1 MTLHHEP
8 QKSGQALVA
17 HETSARED
25 LIQLPPRG
33 LSLKVDLEHSVENPA
48 YFSIRCG
55 RIIPRFCP
63 FCPCKFALSGYCGHV
78 RIVSLIMLAAIFAF
92 QARAADPVFGT
103 WQLNPARSTFAGD
116 TQPKS
121 LTVRIEPHAKGEVFT
136 LDRTETNGR
145 STSSSVLLYF
155 DGRARAFNEAGC
167 SGTQS
172 SRRLDSR
179 TVEILHDCTGGQST
193 RIVRRSGQQPNELV
207 LEITDQ
213 YADGRHYERR
223 LVLERQ

>member
-1 MTLHHEP
+1 M
-8 QKSGQALVA
+8 
-17 HETSARED
+17 
-25 LIQLPPRG
+25 
-33 LSLKVDLEHSVENPA
+33 
-48 YFSIRCG
+48 
-55 RIIPRFCP
+55 
-63 FCPCKFALSGYCGHV
+63 

-103 WQLNPARSTFAGD
+103 WKLNPARSSFAGD
-116 TQPKS
+116 TQPES

-136 LDRTETNGR
+136 LDRTETNGQ
-145 STSSSVLLYF
+145 STTSSVLLYF
-155 DGRARAFNEAGC
+155 DGRARAFNQAGC

-179 TVEILHDCTGGQST
+179 TVEILNDCAGGQST
-193 RIVRRSGQQPNELV
+193 RVIRRSGERPNELV

-223 LVLERQ
+223 QVLERQ

>member
-1 MTLHHEP
+1 
-8 QKSGQALVA
+8 
-17 HETSARED
+17 
-25 LIQLPPRG
+25 
-33 LSLKVDLEHSVENPA
+33 
-48 YFSIRCG
+48 
-55 RIIPRFCP
+55 
-63 FCPCKFALSGYCGHV
+63 
-78 RIVSLIMLAAIFAF
+78 MLTAMFAF
-92 QARAADPVFGT
+92 QAQAGDAVFGI
-103 WQLNPARSTFAGD
+103 WRLNAARSTFAGD
-116 TQPKS
+116 TQPKI

-179 TVEILHDCTGGQST
+179 TVEILNDCAGGQST
-193 RIVRRSGQQPNELV
+193 RVIRRSGERPNELV

-213 YADGRHYERR
+213 YPDGRHYERR
-223 LVLERQ
+223 LVLERR

>member
-1 MTLHHEP
+1 M
-8 QKSGQALVA
+8 
-17 HETSARED
+17 
-25 LIQLPPRG
+25 
-33 LSLKVDLEHSVENPA
+33 
-48 YFSIRCG
+48 
-55 RIIPRFCP
+55 
-63 FCPCKFALSGYCGHV
+63 

-92 QARAADPVFGT
+92 QARAAEPVFGT

-179 TVEILHDCTGGQST
+179 TVEILHDCSGGQST

-213 YADGRHYERR
+213 YEGRHYERR
-223 LVLERQ
+223 LVLERR

>member
-1 MTLHHEP
+1 M
-8 QKSGQALVA
+8 
-17 HETSARED
+17 
-25 LIQLPPRG
+25 
-33 LSLKVDLEHSVENPA
+33 LSV
-48 YFSIRCG
+48 
-55 RIIPRFCP
+55 
-63 FCPCKFALSGYCGHV
+63 
-78 RIVSLIMLAAIFAF
+78 FAF
-92 QARAADPVFGT
+92 QARAADPVLGT
-103 WQLNPARSTFAGD
+103 WRLNAARSTFAGD

-155 DGRARAFNEAGC
+155 DGRARAFDEAGC

-172 SRRLDSR
+172 SQRLDSR
-179 TVEILHDCTGGQST
+179 TVEILNDCTGGQST

-213 YADGRHYERR
+213 YADGRYYERR
-223 LVLERQ
+223 LVLERH

>member
-1 MTLHHEP
+1 
-8 QKSGQALVA
+8 
-17 HETSARED
+17 
-25 LIQLPPRG
+25 
-33 LSLKVDLEHSVENPA
+33 
-48 YFSIRCG
+48 
-55 RIIPRFCP
+55 
-63 FCPCKFALSGYCGHV
+63 
-78 RIVSLIMLAAIFAF
+78 MLAAIFAF

-103 WQLNPARSTFAGD
+103 WQLNAARSTFAGD

-213 YADGRHYERR
+213 YEGRHYERR

>member
-1 MTLHHEP
+1 M
-8 QKSGQALVA
+8 
-17 HETSARED
+17 
-25 LIQLPPRG
+25 
-33 LSLKVDLEHSVENPA
+33 
-48 YFSIRCG
+48 
-55 RIIPRFCP
+55 
-63 FCPCKFALSGYCGHV
+63 

-103 WQLNPARSTFAGD
+103 WKLSPARSTFAGD
-116 TQPKS
+116 TQPES

-136 LDRTETNGR
+136 LDRTETNGQ
-145 STSSSVLLYF
+145 STTSSVLLYF
-155 DGRARAFNEAGC
+155 DGRARAFNDAGC

-179 TVEILHDCTGGQST
+179 TVEILNDCAGGQST
-193 RIVRRSGQQPNELV
+193 RVIRRSGERPNELV

-213 YADGRHYERR
+213 YLDGRHYERR

>member
-1 MTLHHEP
+1 M
-8 QKSGQALVA
+8 
-17 HETSARED
+17 
-25 LIQLPPRG
+25 
-33 LSLKVDLEHSVENPA
+33 
-48 YFSIRCG
+48 
-55 RIIPRFCP
+55 
-63 FCPCKFALSGYCGHV
+63 

-92 QARAADPVFGT
+92 QARAAEPVFGT

-145 STSSSVLLYF
+145 STSASVLLYF
-155 DGRARAFNEAGC
+155 DGRARGFNEAGC

-179 TVEILHDCTGGQST
+179 TVEILHDCTGGQSS

>member
-1 MTLHHEP
+1 M
-8 QKSGQALVA
+8 
-17 HETSARED
+17 
-25 LIQLPPRG
+25 
-33 LSLKVDLEHSVENPA
+33 
-48 YFSIRCG
+48 
-55 RIIPRFCP
+55 
-63 FCPCKFALSGYCGHV
+63 
-78 RIVSLIMLAAIFAF
+78 RIVSLIMLAPILAF
-92 QARAADPVFGT
+92 QAQAADPAFGI
-103 WQLNPARSTFAGD
+103 WRLNAARSTFAGD
-116 TQPKS
+116 TQPKI

-145 STSSSVLLYF
+145 STSASVLLYF

-193 RIVRRSGQQPNELV
+193 RIVRRSGQLPNELV

-223 LVLERQ
+223 LVLEKQ

>member
-1 MTLHHEP
+1 V
-8 QKSGQALVA
+8 QAYHTPFLPVLPLQLRFVRDIVA
-17 HETSARED
+17 T
-25 LIQLPPRG
+25 
-33 LSLKVDLEHSVENPA
+33 
-48 YFSIRCG
+48 
-55 RIIPRFCP
+55 
-63 FCPCKFALSGYCGHV
+63 V
-78 RIVSLIMLAAIFAF
+78 RIVSLIMLSIFAF
-92 QARAADPVFGT
+92 QVRAADPVFGT
-103 WQLNPARSTFAGD
+103 WRLNAARSTFAGD

-155 DGRARAFNEAGC
+155 DGRSRAFDEAGC

-172 SRRLDSR
+172 SRRLDRR
-179 TVEILHDCTGGQST
+179 TVEILNDCAGGQST
-193 RIVRRSGQQPNELV
+193 RIIRRSGQQPNELV

>member
-1 MTLHHEP
+1 M
-8 QKSGQALVA
+8 
-17 HETSARED
+17 
-25 LIQLPPRG
+25 
-33 LSLKVDLEHSVENPA
+33 
-48 YFSIRCG
+48 
-55 RIIPRFCP
+55 
-63 FCPCKFALSGYCGHV
+63 

-136 LDRTETNGR
+136 LDRTETNGQ
-145 STSSSVLLYF
+145 STTSSVLLYF
-155 DGRARAFNEAGC
+155 DGRARAFNDAGC

-179 TVEILHDCTGGQST
+179 TVEILNECAGGQST
-193 RIVRRSGQQPNELV
+193 RVIRRSGERPNELV

-213 YADGRHYERR
+213 YPDGRHYERR
-223 LVLERQ
+223 LVLERR

>member
-1 MTLHHEP
+1 
-8 QKSGQALVA
+8 
-17 HETSARED
+17 
-25 LIQLPPRG
+25 
-33 LSLKVDLEHSVENPA
+33 
-48 YFSIRCG
+48 
-55 RIIPRFCP
+55 
-63 FCPCKFALSGYCGHV
+63 V

-92 QARAADPVFGT
+92 QARAAEPVFGT

-179 TVEILHDCTGGQST
+179 TVEILNDCAGGQST
-193 RIVRRSGQQPNELV
+193 RVIRRSGERPNELV

-213 YADGRHYERR
+213 YPDGRHYERR
-223 LVLERQ
+223 LVLERR